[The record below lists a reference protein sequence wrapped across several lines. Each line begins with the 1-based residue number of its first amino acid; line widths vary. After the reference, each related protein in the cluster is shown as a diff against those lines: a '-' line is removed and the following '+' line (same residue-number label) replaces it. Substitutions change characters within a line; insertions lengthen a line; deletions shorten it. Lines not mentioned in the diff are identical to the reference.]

1 MESSCREHFVLYCK
15 GKKKPV
21 SKYLKILIQLK
32 YSFKITGGDNS
43 LTEDKKEGLFGSV
56 SYGIVIV

>member
-1 MESSCREHFVLYCK
+1 MDGKLDLIIFIICRLK
-15 GKKKPV
+15 G
-21 SKYLKILIQLK
+21 L
-32 YSFKITGGDNS
+32 FKITGGDNS